1 MTQST
6 GIRTGWRGAGGGLVA
21 AVTSASPVWAAAPGE
36 GGGAVGWV
44 LAGVLGVAGAVAAS
58 KWLLTRRELRQAE
71 SQAATLGERVGAL
84 EGDLAGA
91 RQEMAAL
98 TGDSAAVRQKLA
110 EANKALEAARLHYQ
124 ALYESDLLGFFR
136 VSLETGRLV
145 ECNETLAKTL
155 GFAERA
161 DCLARYDFAKM
172 LADNEARERLEAIL
186 AKRGRVRDYEAQVR
200 RADGRKVW
208 VRLSTRRFD
217 EEKVQEGMLVDISGE
232 REATEA
238 LHATARLYRLLAE
251 NSQDVIWLLDHER
264 RFSYISPSI
273 ERMLGYK
280 VEDAMQF
287 ALAEL
292 LTPASQRLMAEALQQ
307 DVTSA
312 ESLHGRRLVVEMV
325 HQNGSVVHA
334 EVRMSVIYGLD
345 GRPAGVQGVARD
357 VTERRRAERALRES
371 EQRFRLLADN
381 VPGVIYLARPDGD
394 RAVLY
399 MNDWIRVVSGY
410 AKEEFLDGRVK
421 LTDLVHPDD
430 ATGISIQIRTSLITR
445 EPFHLVYRLRNRQ
458 GDYRWVEE
466 YGTCLFENGSEGD
479 EGTLIEGFFSDV
491 TERRAGETRLWESE
505 ERFRQMAENINGVFW
520 LFDWEGRRFD
530 YVSPAYER
538 LWGREARALLADAG
552 EWVAS
557 MHEEDRED
565 LAPAILRCAE
575 TGEAREYRIVRPDGS
590 ERHIL
595 DRAVAVRDRSGAIV
609 RITGFA
615 EDVTERRLAEDA
627 LQYRTRIERLLA
639 SISSR
644 FLNPSYE
651 DIDAEFRTALQTLGE
666 FIGVDRCY
674 IIEMPQTVGGKAR
687 LTCDWCAPGVPSIRR
702 AMDELDLGE
711 QDWLGAQLHDFKAV
725 AFRDLSELPE
735 EAATHRARWE
745 SVGTRA
751 FLGVPLIGMHRL
763 VGLLAGGCVGRTRTW
778 SVNDRHLMRTAGEI
792 FVNALQMRRAEVA
805 MKASELRYRELFENA
820 NDMIFTTDLDGRLR
834 TVNRAFQMTLGYPS
848 AEALGRPLED
858 FVAEDHRERLRE
870 TLRLSLSGNETIARH
885 IVDFVTRDG
894 QRMPVE
900 IASRLVTEGDEPTGI
915 QAIARDMTEHL
926 AFRKQLEEMAQTDP
940 LTGANNRRRFSELG
954 GNELVRARR
963 YGRPLS
969 VLLMDIDHFKKVNDT
984 HGHDAGDKVLK
995 RMTTACVG
1003 ALRTSDVFGRL
1014 GGEEFAAVLPEA
1026 DGPIARTLA
1035 ERLRLTLAN
1044 TDVNLGDKVLRFTVS
1059 IGCVTVRTD
1068 QETLEDML
1076 NRADEAL
1083 YQAKRMG
1090 RNRVVEG

>member
-1 MTQST
+1 
-6 GIRTGWRGAGGGLVA
+6 
-21 AVTSASPVWAAAPGE
+21 
-36 GGGAVGWV
+36 
-44 LAGVLGVAGAVAAS
+44 
-58 KWLLTRRELRQAE
+58 
-71 SQAATLGERVGAL
+71 
-84 EGDLAGA
+84 
-91 RQEMAAL
+91 
-98 TGDSAAVRQKLA
+98 
-110 EANKALEAARLHYQ
+110 
-124 ALYESDLLGFFR
+124 
-136 VSLETGRLV
+136 
-145 ECNETLAKTL
+145 
-155 GFAERA
+155 
-161 DCLARYDFAKM
+161 
-172 LADNEARERLEAIL
+172 
-186 AKRGRVRDYEAQVR
+186 
-200 RADGRKVW
+200 
-208 VRLSTRRFD
+208 
-217 EEKVQEGMLVDISGE
+217 
-232 REATEA
+232 
-238 LHATARLYRLLAE
+238 
-251 NSQDVIWLLDHER
+251 
-264 RFSYISPSI
+264 
-273 ERMLGYK
+273 
-280 VEDAMQF
+280 
-287 ALAEL
+287 
-292 LTPASQRLMAEALQQ
+292 
-307 DVTSA
+307 
-312 ESLHGRRLVVEMV
+312 VVV
-325 HQNGSVVHA
+325 A

-394 RAVLY
+394 RQVLY
-399 MNDWIRVVSGY
+399 MNDWIRVVSGHP
-410 AKEEFLDGRVK
+410 KEDFLEGRIT
-421 LTDLVHPDD
+421 LADLVHPED

-466 YGTCLFENGSEGD
+466 YGTGLFENGSEGD
-479 EGTLIEGFFSDV
+479 GTLIEGFFSDV
-491 TERRAGETRLWESE
+491 TERRAAETRLWESE

-520 LFDWEGRRFD
+520 LFDWEARRFD

-552 EWVAS
+552 EWAAS
-557 MHEEDRED
+557 VHPDDREE
-565 LAPAILRCAE
+565 LAPAILRSAE
-575 TGEAREYRIVRPDGS
+575 TGEPREYRIVRPDGS

-595 DRAVAVRDRSGAIV
+595 DRAVAVRDRSGTVA

-639 SISSR
+639 GISSR
-644 FLNPSYE
+644 FLNPSYD

-674 IIEMPQTVGGKAR
+674 IIEMPLAAGGKAR
-687 LTCDWCAPGVPSIRR
+687 LTCDWCAPGVTSIRR
-702 AMDELDLGE
+702 VMSEIDLGE
-711 QDWLGAQLHDFKAV
+711 QDWLGAQLHEFKAV
-725 AFRDLSELPE
+725 AIADVDALPE
-735 EAATHRARWE
+735 AAAVHRARWQE
-745 SVGTRA
+745 VGTRA
-751 FLGVPLIGMHRL
+751 VLGVPLIGMHRL

-778 SVNDRHLMRTAGEI
+778 SVNDQHLMRTAGEI
-792 FVNALQMRRAEVA
+792 FVNALQMRRAELA
-805 MKASELRYRELFENA
+805 MKASEMRYRELFENA
-820 NDMIFTTDLDGRLR
+820 NDMIFTTDLEGRLR
-834 TVNRAFQMTLGYPS
+834 TVNRAFQATLGYPA
-848 AEALGRPLED
+848 AEALERPLED

-870 TLRLSLSGNETIARH
+870 TLRLSLSGNETLARH
-885 IVDFVTRDG
+885 IVDFLTKSG
-894 QRMPVE
+894 ERMPVE
-900 IASRLVTEGDEPTGI
+900 IASRLITEGDKAMGV

-963 YGRPLS
+963 YKRPLS

-1059 IGCVTVRTD
+1059 IGCVTIRHE
-1068 QETLEDML
+1068 QETLEDLL